1 MIDVANLSV
10 VWPDFQ
16 LHRVSLRV
24 EPGEFFALLGPT
36 GAGKTV
42 ILESIAGLVRPSA
55 GSIRVGGRDVTG
67 LPPERRK
74 IGIVYQD
81 YALFPHLTVLENIRF
96 GLRYVTP
103 AQQPDPSWV
112 EGLIDLLGLGRIL
125 HRLPLN
131 LSGGERQ
138 RTCLARALAVQP
150 AVLLLDEPLSA
161 LDPRFRDELRYSLK
175 QLHEQL
181 GTTLL
186 MVTHDFDEAL
196 YLAGR
201 VGILRDGRLEQVGPT
216 LEVFQR
222 PATPFV
228 ASFVGMKNIFP
239 GRRCGD
245 RLEFAGLS
253 CPFPTLPEKET
264 GHVALRP
271 EDIVMHRRGESAG
284 TMVSVPGTIE
294 RIVPTGLWHECTVRC
309 EDASFTAVLSRKAM
323 LEGGFREGEAVCLG
337 FESSAL
343 HVF

>member
-1 MIDVANLSV
+1 VIDVENLSV
-10 VWPDFQ
+10 IWPDFQ
-16 LHRVSLRV
+16 LRRVSLHV
-24 EPGEFFALLGPT
+24 ERGEFFALLGPT

-42 ILESIAGLVRPSA
+42 ILEAIAGLVRPSD
-55 GSIRVGGRDVTG
+55 GTIRVAGRDVTN

-81 YALFPHLTVLENIRF
+81 YALFPHQTVLENIRF
-96 GLRYVTP
+96 GLRYIPP
-103 AQQPDPSWV
+103 AQQPSRSWID
-112 EGLIDLLGLGRIL
+112 GLIDLLDLGRIL

-150 AVLLLDEPLSA
+150 AILLLDEPLSA
-161 LDPRFRDELRYSLK
+161 LDPRFRDDLRYSLK
-175 QLHEQL
+175 QLHEQV
-181 GTTLL
+181 GSTML

-201 VGILRDGRLEQVGPT
+201 VGILRDGRMEQIGPT
-216 LEVFQR
+216 LDVFQR

-228 ASFVGMKNIFP
+228 ASFVGMKNIFS
-239 GRRCGD
+239 GRRFED

-253 CPFPTLPEKET
+253 CPFPALLERET
-264 GHVALRP
+264 DHVALRP
-271 EDIVMHRRGESAG
+271 EDIVMCRRGDCTG

-294 RIVPTGLWHECTVRC
+294 RIVPAGLWHECTVRC
-309 EDASFTAVLSRKAM
+309 EAVSFTAVVSRKAM
-323 LEGGFREGEAVCLG
+323 VECGFREGEAVCLG
-337 FESSAL
+337 FEPSAL